1 MNSDGVSR
9 LDTPQ
14 RVSGSRRDWH
24 TGGSAAAEGGSA
36 VIIKRLRRDGGRHG
50 PPGASGV
57 TLITYIDNGTD
68 GIEPT
73 ESELVPVLSLDAIPE
88 PGDQELAAEA
98 AEPQTA
104 EAPVAVA
111 TATPDPD
118 EEPAEVVDEESL
130 DVEDSTRLYLREIA
144 RVPLLTA
151 EEEVVLA
158 KSIELGV
165 RSANEPWTM
174 ILDIHEWTLNETE
187 SKTRAKNPA
196 YRLPF
201 ADEAHRIVIAALADD
216 GALDLLV
223 TAPKVGLTEA
233 IAAAEGDAAELLEKA
248 RNLRAIY
255 NEQLDAETFGALL
268 DWVHGDGRRPLV
280 RDEKPIVAM
289 RTWARDEV
297 AIPAVRRWVEA
308 GNDVETVAEMID
320 DLTVRGREARD
331 HLTSANLRLV
341 VANAKKYMNRGL
353 GFLDLIQEGN
363 AGLMRAVDKFEWQRG
378 FKFSTYATWW
388 IRQAIQRGLAD
399 QSRTIRIP
407 VHMVE
412 TMQRVT
418 RTTRE
423 LTLTLGREPTTEEI
437 ADELSKDPRMAITA
451 ERVEEVRRYGRSP
464 ISLETPV
471 GEEGDTELG
480 QLIEDPNAL
489 RPEEL
494 VTEQLLKEQ
503 VSRVL
508 DSLEGREERVLRLR
522 FGLDDGRP
530 RTLEEVGKEFG
541 LTRERIRQIESHALR
556 KLRHPSRSRK
566 LREFVTD

>member
-1 MNSDGVSR
+1 
-9 LDTPQ
+9 
-14 RVSGSRRDWH
+14 
-24 TGGSAAAEGGSA
+24 
-36 VIIKRLRRDGGRHG
+36 
-50 PPGASGV
+50 
-57 TLITYIDNGTD
+57 LITFIDHGTD

-73 ESELVPVLSLDAIPE
+73 ESELVPALSLDTIPE

-98 AEPQTA
+98 AETETT
-104 EAPVAVA
+104 EAPIAATTA
-111 TATPDPD
+111 TADPD
-118 EEPAEVVDEESL
+118 DEPAEVVDEESL

-165 RSANEPWTM
+165 RVAAEPWRAS
-174 ILDIHEWTLNETE
+174 LDIHQWTLHDTE
-187 SKTRAKNPA
+187 AKTRAKNPA
-196 YRLPF
+196 YVLPF
-201 ADEAHRIVIAALADD
+201 ADETHRIVAAALADD
-216 GALDLLV
+216 AALDLLV
-223 TAPKVGLTEA
+223 TAPKVGLTDA
-233 IAAAEGDAAELLEKA
+233 IANAEGEARELLQKA
-248 RNLRAIY
+248 RNVRAIY
-255 NEQLDAETFGALL
+255 NEQLDAETFTALL
-268 DWVHGDGRRPLV
+268 DWVHGDGLRPLI
-280 RDEKPIVAM
+280 RDEKAVAAM

-297 AIPAVRRWVEA
+297 AIPAIRRWIEA
-308 GNDVETVAEMID
+308 GNDVETVAEMIE
-320 DLTVRGREARD
+320 DLTARGRVARD

-423 LTLTLGREPTTEEI
+423 LTLSLGREPTTEEI
-437 ADELSKDPRMAITA
+437 AEELSKDPRMAITA

-489 RPEEL
+489 QPEL
-494 VTEQLLKEQ
+494 VVADQLLKEQ
-503 VSRVL
+503 VTKVL
-508 DSLEGREERVLRLR
+508 NSLEGREERVLRLR

>member
-1 MNSDGVSR
+1 MRAD
-9 LDTPQ
+9 P
-14 RVSGSRRDWH
+14 
-24 TGGSAAAEGGSA
+24 
-36 VIIKRLRRDGGRHG
+36 LRRRADR
-50 PPGASGV
+50 PFINVLRRAAVAVCRPGVSGV
-57 TLITYIDNGTD
+57 TLITFIDHETD
-68 GIEPT
+68 GVEPT
-73 ESELVPVLSLDAIPE
+73 ESELVPVPSLDAIPE
-88 PGDQELAAEA
+88 PGDHELAVAA
-98 AEPQTA
+98 AEPETI
-104 EAPVAVA
+104 EPVIAATPAVA
-111 TATPDPD
+111 DPD
-118 EEPAEVVDEESL
+118 DEPAEVVDEESL

-144 RVPLLTA
+144 RVPLLSA

-165 RSANEPWTM
+165 RVATEPWTA
-174 ILDIHEWTLNETE
+174 ILDIHQWTLHETE
-187 SKTRAKNPA
+187 AKTRAKNPA
-196 YRLPF
+196 YVLPF
-201 ADEAHRIVIAALADD
+201 AEDAHRIVAAALADD
-216 GALDLLV
+216 GALDLLM
-223 TAPKVGLTEA
+223 TAPKVGLTDA
-233 IAAAEGDAAELLEKA
+233 IASAEGEARELLGKA
-248 RNLRAIY
+248 RNVRAIY
-255 NEQLDAETFGALL
+255 NEQLDAETFTALL
-268 DWVHGDGRRPLV
+268 DWVHGDGRRPLI

-297 AIPAVRRWVEA
+297 AIPAVRRWIEA
-308 GNDVETVAEMID
+308 GNDAETVAEMID
-320 DLTVRGREARD
+320 DLTTKGRAARD

-489 RPEEL
+489 RPDE
-494 VTEQLLKEQ
+494 VVAEQLLKEQ
-503 VSRVL
+503 VSKVL

>member
-1 MNSDGVSR
+1 M
-9 LDTPQ
+9 
-14 RVSGSRRDWH
+14 
-24 TGGSAAAEGGSA
+24 
-36 VIIKRLRRDGGRHG
+36 I
-50 PPGASGV
+50 
-57 TLITYIDNGTD
+57 TLIDHDTD
-68 GIEPT
+68 GIRPT
-73 ESELVPVLSLDAIPE
+73 GSALVPAITTDALDAIPE
-88 PGDQELAAEA
+88 PGDLELAAEA
-98 AEPQTA
+98 AET
-104 EAPVAVA
+104 
-111 TATPDPD
+111 
-118 EEPAEVVDEESL
+118 EEPAALAVVPAAQADDEAVEVVDEESL

-165 RSANEPWTM
+165 RVAADPWTA
-174 ILDIHEWTLNETE
+174 ILDVHEWTLHETE
-187 SKTRAKNPA
+187 SKTRAKNPL
-196 YRLPF
+196 YQLPF
-201 ADEAHRIVIAALADD
+201 AHDAHRIVAAALADD
-216 GALDLLV
+216 GAGDLLV
-223 TAPKVGLTEA
+223 TAPRFGLTEA
-233 IAAAEGDAAELLEKA
+233 IAGAEGETAELLEKA

-255 NEQLDAETFGALL
+255 NEQLDVDTFATLL
-268 DWVHGDGRRPLV
+268 DWVHDGGRRSLI
-280 RDEKPIVAM
+280 RDEKAIVAM
-289 RTWARDEV
+289 WSWARNDV
-297 AIPAVRRWVEA
+297 AVPAIRRWIEA
-308 GNDVETVAEMID
+308 GNDVEIVAEMIE
-320 DLTVRGREARD
+320 DLVARGRVARD

-423 LTLTLGREPTTEEI
+423 LTLELGREPTSEEI
-437 ADELSKDPRMAITA
+437 AATLSLDPRMAITA
-451 ERVEEVRRYGRSP
+451 ERVEEVRRYGRNP

-480 QLIEDPNAL
+480 ALIEDPGAI
-489 RPEEL
+489 RPDEI
-494 VTEQLLKEQ
+494 VAEQLLREQ
-503 VSRVL
+503 VAKVL
-508 DSLEGREERVLRLR
+508 NSLEGREERVLRLR